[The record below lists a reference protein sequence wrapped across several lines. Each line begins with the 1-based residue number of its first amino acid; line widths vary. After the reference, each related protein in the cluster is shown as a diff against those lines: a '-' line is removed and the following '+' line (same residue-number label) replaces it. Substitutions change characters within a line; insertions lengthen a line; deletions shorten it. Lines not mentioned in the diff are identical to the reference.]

1 MSGKTHGSQL
11 YANSPS
17 VAFWTLADLID
28 LEVVVASE
36 EGHPEAALKERD
48 RKFFLTLQNAEGSSV
63 QLGEKSRL
71 LHLWLRK
78 RVSDLWENAAGPGE
92 QICTAVSQIT
102 WLGAIIAFV
111 LVFLATV
118 GALYVNQTD
127 PVTVPVFAIFALFLP
142 FGTSL
147 LGFYFLIGGRIS
159 CIPRPPAIFRD
170 LFARS
175 ISKILHEIVI
185 RVESILPQNGV
196 DQATRVFAELR
207 MRLLG
212 RGGILTARIASAI
225 HFIGLGAV
233 MGLFLALVFF
243 KAFSDQRF
251 VWKTLSESFF
261 TNERVFHIVQ
271 GIALPWGWW
280 APAGSGYPSLAQIED
295 SRFHKGDK
303 LENMSSDPS
312 VPWSFF
318 LVMGSLVYGVIPRIM
333 LCVAG
338 RIVERRALQ
347 RENFTEHRFEKV
359 WKRMVI
365 PLAEIALPG
374 PEQPDTESMRGAR
387 VRLLSCLLKRTE
399 QTGVKQ
405 GRIHS
410 APPASGSAQSNR
422 STFLLIPEH
431 LSPDKY
437 GPPSRE
443 ALLQQHLIQVDDTRS
458 LPSLPSQKTALLLEL
473 VAHDAG
479 SGLEVIIVQEAF
491 RAYGKGTRKF
501 LEECRSRLGAKTS
514 LRLLLVGEPNPSGGW
529 LPAEGEHRQLWDNFL
544 KSIGD
549 PRLSLLTVDP

>member
-1 MSGKTHGSQL
+1 MRGKTHRSQL
-11 YANSPS
+11 YGSKPA
-17 VAFWTLADLID
+17 VARWTLADLID
-28 LEVVVASE
+28 LEIIVARE
-36 EGHPEAALKERD
+36 EGEQEAALKERD
-48 RKFFLTLQNAEGSSV
+48 RKFFLTLQNAEVSSTPA
-63 QLGEKSRL
+63 GNKSRL

-78 RVSDLWENAAGPGE
+78 RVSDLWEDAAGPGE

-127 PVTVPVFAIFALFLP
+127 PVTVPIFAIFALFLP
-142 FGTSL
+142 LATSL

-159 CIPRPPAIFRD
+159 GIPRPPAIFRN

-175 ISKILHEIVI
+175 VSKMLHEIVS
-185 RVESILPQNGV
+185 RFESILPQKGV
-196 DQATRVFAELR
+196 DQATRIFAELR

-271 GIALPWGWW
+271 DVAFPWGWW
-280 APAGSGYPSLAQIED
+280 APAGSGYPSLAQIEA

-303 LENMSSDPS
+303 LENMSSEPS

-318 LVMGSLVYGVIPRIM
+318 LVMGSLVYGVIPRIL

-338 RIVERRALQ
+338 RIVERRAIQ
-347 RENFTEHRFEKV
+347 REDFTEHRFEKV

-365 PLAEIALPG
+365 PLTEIALPG
-374 PEQPDTESMRGAR
+374 PEHFDPDSIRSAR
-387 VRLLSCLLKRTE
+387 FLLLSCLLKRTVQMGGKRE
-399 QTGVKQ
+399 QLY
-405 GRIHS
+405 S
-410 APPASGSAQSNR
+410 APPAPGIVQNTR

-437 GPPSRE
+437 GPASRE

-458 LPSLPSQKTALLLEL
+458 LPSLPSKKTALLLEL
-473 VAHDAG
+473 VAGDAG

-491 RAYGKGTRKF
+491 RAYGKGMRKF
-501 LEECRSRLGAKTS
+501 LEECRSLLGAKTS
-514 LRLLLVGEPNPSGGW
+514 LRMLLVGEPNPAGGW
-529 LPAEGEHRQLWDNFL
+529 LPAEAEHRQLWDTFL